1 MALRL
6 LVCDEDA
13 SNAKVDIY
21 VLVYLMVFLFVTMQG
36 SPPKCIV

>member
-13 SNAKVDIY
+13 SNVKDDIY
-21 VLVYLMVFLFVTMQG
+21 VLVYLMGFFVTMQG
-36 SPPKCIV
+36 SAPKCIV